1 MNAAMTFSVR
11 SFGIKWAVV
20 AACAL
25 GIFLS
30 LVQSLRAQDSVT
42 LEFPRQNNGAVLPV
56 GFSDWPR
63 ETNQGLATVELPLL
77 RLNEEG
83 TLIATVVF
91 QDEDGR
97 VILAKWR
104 TPEGKETVLSA
115 NISEGV
121 SGWNQR
127 ILMVPYDLLSESG
140 SLIFESDAEIQPI
153 KRVNLA
159 WTWRTEVFM
168 GTGAQD
174 VEVVQDERR
183 VLTKKDLAD
192 QVIGSIPDAWA
203 KGIWK
208 AFLQEDKE
216 PLDGALGFSFA
227 MEGLPK
233 AAVLRGKLLGF
244 PLNATPDIWVNDQK
258 VEGVSVN
265 VPALGSEGFFK
276 SPSGQL
282 SYAGWREVSV
292 SIPAA
297 YFKTGENS
305 IIFDGR
311 KGVYLKETFLELN
324 FETEGAPFTVPDE
337 SALPAVST
345 SQPATAAS
353 IYPDPEPWGPSPSA
367 ARSEPHQVGPAVIVV
382 PVENSEANL

>member
-1 MNAAMTFSVR
+1 MTGAMPYLFRALVIKPVIAVGLALAA
-11 SFGIKWAVV
+11 
-20 AACAL
+20 
-25 GIFLS
+25 S
-30 LVQSLRAQDSVT
+30 LVMAQPLQAQDSVT
-42 LEFPRQNNGAVLPV
+42 LDFPRLNNEVVLPM

-63 ETNQGLATVELPLL
+63 ETNQGLATLELPLL

-83 TLIATVVF
+83 TLVVTVVF

-104 TPEGKETVLSA
+104 TLGGKETVLSA

-127 ILMVPYDLLSESG
+127 VLMVPYDLLSEAG
-140 SLIFESDAEIQPI
+140 TLVFETDAEIQPI

-168 GTGAQD
+168 GTSAQD
-174 VEVVQDERR
+174 VEVIQDARR
-183 VLTKKDLAD
+183 VLTKQDLAD
-192 QVIGSIPDAWA
+192 RVIGSVPDAWA

-208 AFLQEDKE
+208 AFLQENKE

-227 MEGLPK
+227 MNGLPK
-233 AAVLRGKLLGF
+233 AVVLRGKVLGF

-258 VEGVSVN
+258 VEAVSVE
-265 VPALGSEGFFK
+265 VPALDAEGFFK

-282 SYAGWREVSV
+282 GYAGWREVSV
-292 SIPAA
+292 NIPAT
-297 YFKTGENS
+297 YFKTGDNS
-305 IIFDGR
+305 IIFGEK
-311 KGVYLKETFLELN
+311 KGAYLKETFLELN

-337 SALPAVST
+337 VALPIIST
-345 SQPATAAS
+345 GGPISAS
-353 IYPDPEPWGPSPSA
+353 PTYPEPEPWSADLPSVSSESHQSGPT
-367 ARSEPHQVGPAVIVV
+367 VIVV
-382 PVENSEANL
+382 PVANSEANL

>member
-1 MNAAMTFSVR
+1 MNGILSSTGRAM
-11 SFGIKWAVV
+11 A
-20 AACAL
+20 AACVL
-25 GIFLS
+25 GVFLS
-30 LVQSLRAQDSVT
+30 LAQSLWSQDSVT
-42 LEFPRQNNGAVLPV
+42 IEFPRGNNGAVLPM
-56 GFSDWPR
+56 GFSDLPR
-63 ETNQGLATVELPLL
+63 ETNQGLSTVELPLL

-153 KRVNLA
+153 KRVNLS

-174 VEVVQDERR
+174 VEVIQDERR
-183 VLTKKDLAD
+183 VITKKDLAD
-192 QVIGSIPDAWA
+192 KVIGSIPDAWA

-227 MEGLPK
+227 MEGRPK

-244 PLNATPDIWVNDQK
+244 PLNAVPDVWVNDQK
-258 VEGVSVN
+258 VEGVSVE

-282 SYAGWREVSV
+282 SYAGWREVAV
-292 SIPAA
+292 NIPVA

-305 IIFDGR
+305 IVFDGR
-311 KGVYLKETFLELN
+311 KGAYLKETFLELN

-337 SALPAVST
+337 SPLPPAST

-367 ARSEPHQVGPAVIVV
+367 VRSESHQAGPAVIVV